1 MTMEN
6 PNTCPYC
13 GDRLIELH
21 HELLP
26 NTLLYHCNNTLVHGS
41 RGVTWEMTELNE
53 VQSERKFQLEKLKEK
68 FSQSDFQST
77 LKWEVVDGYCG
88 DWVTEIGYYK
98 DSGSPQEIDELDY
111 INQLLETY
119 QSYES
124 SEFDERDCSGR
135 VSSQSVAAFVIPGTE
150 FITFARKTHY
160 DV

>member
-1 MTMEN
+1 MNMEN
-6 PNTCPYC
+6 SNTCPYC
-13 GDRLIELH
+13 GDRLIEIH

-26 NTLLYHCNNTLVHGS
+26 NTLLYHCNNTLIHGS
-41 RGVTWEMTELNE
+41 RGVTWEMAELNA
-53 VQSERKFQLEKLKEK
+53 VQSERVFRLEKLKEK

-98 DSGSPQEIDELDY
+98 DSGNPHDLNEMDELDY

-135 VSSQSVAAFVIPGTE
+135 VSS
-150 FITFARKTHY
+150 
-160 DV
+160 